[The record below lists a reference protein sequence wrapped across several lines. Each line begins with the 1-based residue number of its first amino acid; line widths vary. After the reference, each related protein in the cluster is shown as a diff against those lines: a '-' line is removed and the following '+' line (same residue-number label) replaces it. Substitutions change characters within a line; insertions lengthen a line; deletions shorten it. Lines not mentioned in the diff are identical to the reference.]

1 MRKILNFGHTI
12 GHAIET
18 TYLEK
23 KNKFF
28 HGEAI
33 AIGMI
38 CESYISFNKKM
49 LSENELNTISG
60 YILSVYKSNKI
71 EYHEEILKNAKH
83 DKKNFNKKIMI
94 SLLEEVGKCNFDF
107 EVSEDEIKK
116 SIEYYNKLIS

>member
-1 MRKILNFGHTI
+1 MISLRRVEKILNFGHTI

-18 TYLEK
+18 TYPE

-38 CESYISFNKKM
+38 CESYISFHKKM

-60 YILSVYKSNKI
+60 YILPYLNQ
-71 EYHEEILKNAKH
+71 
-83 DKKNFNKKIMI
+83 
-94 SLLEEVGKCNFDF
+94 
-107 EVSEDEIKK
+107 IK
-116 SIEYYNKLIS
+116 

>member
-1 MRKILNFGHTI
+1 MNYSIKKFNQNKLISNVILVVNPQKFKVF
-12 GHAIET
+12 
-18 TYLEK
+18 K
-23 KNKFF
+23 KHVF
-28 HGEAI
+28 
-33 AIGMI
+33 
-38 CESYISFNKKM
+38 
-49 LSENELNTISG
+49 
-60 YILSVYKSNKI
+60 KSNKI

>member
-1 MRKILNFGHTI
+1 MLNLKQNKKWDFWIDRGGTFTDIVARDPI
-12 GHAIET
+12 GNIFT
-18 TYLEK
+18 D
-23 KNKFF
+23 
-28 HGEAI
+28 
-33 AIGMI
+33 
-38 CESYISFNKKM
+38 KM

-60 YILSVYKSNKI
+60 YILSVFKSNKI

-116 SIEYYNKLIS
+116 SIEHYNKLIS